1 MRRLKQPISREI
13 VLSWCMGKR
22 LWCLVPLFVG
32 SNPCQVAFFNIV
44 LLHLFYLV
52 NNQLYNVPIIESIF
66 GDPVPIIHTIIQYQT
81 GLF

>member
-1 MRRLKQPISREI
+1 MPHLTPPIRRVN

-22 LWCLVPLFVG
+22 LWCLIPLLAG
-32 SNPCQVAFFNIV
+32 SNPGRVVSFNIV
-44 LLHLFYLV
+44 ILHPFYLV

-66 GDPVPIIHTIIQYQT
+66 RDPVPIIHSIMQYQT